1 VHPSVF
7 EIDSSRE
14 TVNVDPLLW
23 RVDRGRDIATSI
35 LVRLLA
41 VAVDG
46 ESFHGQNPLPSSQS
60 FGSACDELQFRRLT
74 ECVYDGRKEN
84 EQ

>member
-1 VHPSVF
+1 VHPAVL
-7 EIDSSRE
+7 EIDCSRQ
-14 TVNVDPLLW
+14 TVDVDPLLR

-41 VAVDG
+41 IAVDG
-46 ESFHGQNPLPSSQS
+46 ESLHRQNPLFSSQS
-60 FGSACDELQFRRLT
+60 LGGSCDDLHFRRLT
-74 ECVYDGRKEN
+74 ECVYGGRKEN